1 MPITQVCKFRT
12 DDGQEFDTKNE
23 ARAHEVFRESK
34 MDLIEILSPA
44 YRADRADAVIT
55 SMLML
60 HNAEAVRDLL
70 NRHLR
75 RQPRKTSTDDES

>member
-1 MPITQVCKFRT
+1 MSITQVCKFRT

-34 MDLIEILSPA
+34 INLIEILNPA
-44 YRADRADAVIT
+44 YRADRSDAVLT
-55 SMLML
+55 SML

-75 RQPRKTSTDDES
+75 RQPRKTNTDDES